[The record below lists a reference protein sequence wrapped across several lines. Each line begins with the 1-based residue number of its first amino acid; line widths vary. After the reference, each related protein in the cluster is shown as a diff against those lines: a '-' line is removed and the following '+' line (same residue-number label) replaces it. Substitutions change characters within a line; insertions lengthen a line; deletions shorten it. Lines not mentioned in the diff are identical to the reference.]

1 MKHAVLPSP
10 VHSRAG
16 LMGPGRPIGGL
27 MSAML
32 RLSGIADPPV
42 RLAPAW
48 QSFACLGPGSALAA
62 IQKCA
67 RVLQS
72 GHLSWLLKQNRSTHL
87 QETAISLSVISSKF
101 PICYWRLFLMFCRY
115 CDFLNARDVT
125 IIGPASSSPSIQ

>member
-1 MKHAVLPSP
+1 MKHAVLPSL
-10 VHSRAG
+10 VHPRAG
-16 LMGPGRPIGGL
+16 LMSLGRPVCSLIP
-27 MSAML
+27 AIL
-32 RLSGIADPPV
+32 RLAGIADPSV

-48 QSFACLGPGSALAA
+48 QSFACLGPGSASAA

-72 GHLSWLLKQNRSTHL
+72 GHLSWLLKQDRSTHL

-125 IIGPASSSPSIQ
+125 IIGPASRSPSIQ